1 MTVDE
6 RSLGVRDGTN
16 QQRLHLHRLE
26 TWTHFGYPFRVHSET
41 QAMWLV
47 LAQRG
52 QEAWPGI
59 VVDLAAFTRHGEAL
73 GVEESNEALERL
85 HVADLWLAFA
95 SATHHRAALLVLDR
109 RIAQACAKVAGRMG
123 SASVD
128 EQELAQALR
137 EHLLIVATET
147 TRLPR
152 IGRYA
157 GRAPLDAWLWTAA
170 RRLALTSFR
179 RRDVVD
185 LITREVLGK
194 FPEAKL
200 GPEQQIAREQS
211 RATIKLA
218 IDRAFAA
225 ASLAERNVLRLSLI
239 ERLGPDELGAIFGV
253 HRATAARQLAQA
265 KQALRERVERELGA
279 KLGLASAEM
288 GPYLAHAHSL
298 IDVSLERLLAP
309 EA

>member
-1 MTVDE
+1 M
-6 RSLGVRDGTN
+6 
-16 QQRLHLHRLE
+16 
-26 TWTHFGYPFRVHSET
+26 PSET
-41 QAMWLV
+41 QAVLLV
-47 LAQRG
+47 LARRG

-59 VVDLAAFTRHGEAL
+59 VLEAAAFTSHLESL
-73 GVEESNEALERL
+73 GLEESALALQEV
-85 HVADLWLAFA
+85 HAADLWLAYA
-95 SATHHRAALLVLDR
+95 SARHDRVGLSMLDR
-109 RIAQACAKVAGRMG
+109 RIAEACARVVRRMG
-123 SASVD
+123 ATSVD

-137 EHLLIVATET
+137 ERLLMPGKEPGA
-147 TRLPR
+147 LPR

-157 GRAPLDAWLWTAA
+157 GRAPLDSWLYTSA

-194 FPEAKL
+194 IPGASL
-200 GPEQQIAREQS
+200 GPEQELARAES

-225 ASLAERNVLRLSLI
+225 ATLAERNVLRLSLI

-279 KLGLASAEM
+279 KLGLGSAQM
-288 GPYLAHAHSL
+288 GQYLAHAHSL

-309 EA
+309 EV